1 MFVFLS
7 KLLPLF
13 VYPLGIACV
22 LLVLALVFGKHKRI
36 RTALVIASLA
46 VLYLASN
53 RWVAYGLAQSL
64 EWQYLPPEEVPH
76 VQAIVVLGGG
86 TESQQFPRP
95 TVEINAAGDRI
106 LYAAQLYR
114 EGIAPILLLSGG
126 SIDWQDG
133 DGGTPADDMAK
144 ILKEIGIPE
153 SALWLQN
160 RSQNTHDDA
169 IFSSKMLKEAGTTQF
184 VLVTSAAH
192 MPRSVALFK
201 HEGLDVVPAPVDYTI
216 TRQGWQTLINGG
228 WQAKI
233 ISMLPNA
240 SSLGLTTNVLK
251 EYLGIFI
258 YRLQGWL

>member
-13 VYPLGIACV
+13 VYPLGLACV
-22 LLVLALVFGKHKRI
+22 LLILGLIFSKHRRI
-36 RTALVIASLA
+36 KNVLVIASLA
-46 VLYLASN
+46 ILYLASN
-53 RWVAYGLAQSL
+53 RWVAYGLAQTL
-64 EWQYLPPEEVPH
+64 EWQYFPPENMPN

-95 TVEINAAGDRI
+95 MVEINAAGDRV
-106 LYAAQLYR
+106 LYAARLYR
-114 EGIAPILLLSGG
+114 EGIAPVLLLSGG

-133 DGGTPADDMAK
+133 DGGTPADDMAA

-169 IFSSKMLKEAGTTQF
+169 IFSAQMLKKAGINQI

-201 HEGLDVVPAPVDYTI
+201 HEGLDVIAAPVDYTV
-216 TRQGWQTLINGG
+216 TRQGWKNLIEGG
-228 WQAKI
+228 WQAKL
-233 ISMLPNA
+233 ISLLPNA
-240 SSLGLTTNVLK
+240 SSLGLTTNVIK
-251 EYLGIFI
+251 EYLGILI
-258 YRLQGWL
+258 YHLQGWL

>member
-13 VYPLGIACV
+13 VYPLGLTCV
-22 LLVLALVFGKHKRI
+22 LLVFALIFSRY
-36 RTALVIASLA
+36 RRLRNAMVIASLV

-64 EWQYLPPEEVPH
+64 EWQYLPPDKLPN

-114 EGIAPILLLSGG
+114 KGIAPVLLLSGG

-133 DGGTPADDMAK
+133 DGGTPADDMAA

-153 SALWLQN
+153 SSLWLQN

-169 IFSSKMLKEAGTTQF
+169 IFSAEMLKQAEITKI

-201 HEGLDVVPAPVDYTI
+201 HQGLEVIPAPVDYTV
-216 TRQGWQTLINGG
+216 TRQGWQTLANGG
-228 WQAKI
+228 WQAKL
-233 ISMLPNA
+233 ISLLPNA
-240 SSLGLTTNVLK
+240 SSMGLTTNVIK

-258 YRLQGWL
+258 YHLQGWL